1 MEKIITCTVCPV
13 GCQITVTGVDG
24 KVETISG
31 HTCKRGIPF
40 ATDEFLLPK
49 RILTS
54 TVRLAGSDEPLLPV
68 RSDKP
73 IPKDKLFACMEAVKK
88 VQVVAPIQMGDIII
102 ADILGLGSNMI
113 ATRSVE
119 KVTRP
124 R

>member
-13 GCQITVTGVDG
+13 GCEITVTGSDG
-24 KVETISG
+24 KVEKISG
-31 HTCKRGIPF
+31 HACKRGVPF

-73 IPKDKLFACMEAVKK
+73 IPKDKLFACMEEVKN
-88 VQVVAPIQMGDIII
+88 VQVEAPIQMGDIII
-102 ADILGLGSNMI
+102 ADVLALGCNMI

-119 KVTRP
+119 KAR
-124 R
+124 RRR